1 MADNYL
7 ETRYE
12 QIFGAGGGAAKHSAA
27 RPSLDALLRRSSAAQ
42 TDPSYKVHP
51 LQAEAVVRTVEIA
64 FGKDAVSFRS
74 DEDRII
80 FTVHSD
86 DPFTAGKICQVME
99 LKAAELG
106 LGLNYL
112 KDNDI
117 ELIKTV

>member
-27 RPSLDALLRRSSAAQ
+27 RPSLDALLKRSRTAQ

-51 LQAEAVVRTVEIA
+51 LQAEAVIRSVEIA
-64 FGKDAVSFRS
+64 FGKDAVTFRS

-80 FTVHSD
+80 FTVHSS

-112 KDNDI
+112 KDNGI

>member
-7 ETRYE
+7 ETRHE

-27 RPSLDALLRRSSAAQ
+27 RPSLDALLRRSRATQ
-42 TDPSYKVHP
+42 TDPSYKVHL
-51 LQAEAVVRTVEIA
+51 LQAEAVIRTVEIA
-64 FGKDAVSFRS
+64 FGKDAVTFRP

-80 FTVHSD
+80 FSVHSD

>member
-27 RPSLDALLRRSSAAQ
+27 RPSLDALLRRNRTAQ

-51 LQAEAVVRTVEIA
+51 LQAEAVIRTVEIA
-64 FGKDAVSFRS
+64 FGKDAVSFKA
-74 DEDRII
+74 DKDRII
-80 FTVHSD
+80 FTVRCD

-99 LKAAELG
+99 LKAAEMG

-112 KDNDI
+112 ENNDI

>member
-12 QIFGAGGGAAKHSAA
+12 QIFGAGGGAAKHTAA
-27 RPSLDALLRRSSAAQ
+27 RPSLDALLRRSRAAQ
-42 TDPSYKVHP
+42 TDPSYRVHP

-64 FGKDAVSFRS
+64 FGKDAVTFRS